1 MRKSLFTSLHPRLTA
16 VLCESAGTLSPD
28 PIKSATLRKLSSSS
42 HAFKSLEMARHAIF
56 CSAKMMQD
64 QPSDVFNS
72 AVLCACTGMR
82 PLIPAPMVYMIPA

>member
-1 MRKSLFTSLHPRLTA
+1 MRKVVFTYLRPRLTA

-42 HAFKSLEMARHAIF
+42 HAFKSLKMARHAIF

-64 QPSDVFNS
+64 QPSDVFES

-82 PLIPAPMVYMIPA
+82 PLIPAPMAHKISA